1 MNLSVHIELNHSEP
15 EVQNNF
21 IMLVY
26 CSHCVYNL
34 FIRAGNR
41 GRWPA
46 SVKLVTLPYLTLPY
60 TTMHTITY
68 RPNILYTLDLHSF
81 NRSAATEAGHKGT
94 TQT

>member
-1 MNLSVHIELNHSEP
+1 MPIHIELNHSEP

-34 FIRAGNR
+34 LIRAGNR

-46 SVKLVTLPYLTLPY
+46 SVKLVTLPYLTYSNLCID
-60 TTMHTITY
+60 TMY
-68 RPNILYTLDLHSF
+68 
-81 NRSAATEAGHKGT
+81 
-94 TQT
+94 